1 MFYTDHQSQL
11 KNTFC
16 VVPPDVWP
24 LCIFF
29 SSCFPLFFS
38 QKYGPTD
45 IFIKGFTDDLTSVE
59 SSYKTSINKSYYL
72 TLQHNDR
79 REKFPVGN
87 SVSFLPRDKYDIF
100 NFPVERLTQRGREKI
115 QIRTKCTA
123 LFTKHTE
130 RASITLSEWH
140 CCRSLTLGSGQSTV
154 FNNALYFN
162 RHIFHNALK
171 IEWSCWKLFEEIHK
185 NIWFFSLII
194 PLDPVSTLKLS
205 WLHLLNL

>member
-1 MFYTDHQSQL
+1 MFVCVFACLMFYTDHQSQL

-72 TLQHNDR
+72 TLQHNYC

-100 NFPVERLTQRGREKI
+100 NFPVERLTQRERERENTNKNKVY
-115 QIRTKCTA
+115 RSFHKT
-123 LFTKHTE
+123 H
-130 RASITLSEWH
+130 RASINHSIRVTL
-140 CCRSLTLGSGQSTV
+140 L
-154 FNNALYFN
+154 
-162 RHIFHNALK
+162 
-171 IEWSCWKLFEEIHK
+171 
-185 NIWFFSLII
+185 
-194 PLDPVSTLKLS
+194 
-205 WLHLLNL
+205 